1 MSAVPLNDDK
11 KTVRVL
17 HVVHSLRAGG
27 MENGVV
33 NVVRVLQGRGFAF
46 TICCLTESGA
56 FARRLPPEAPVIE
69 LRKQAGLSP
78 AVVARLAHVIRE
90 FRPEVVHTHNWAP
103 LVYTLPACRLTR
115 VGRILHGEH
124 AQLSPEEL
132 RPRRLWARRMLCR
145 LVDQVHTV
153 SCSQKHEL
161 VGLGIPE
168 RRVEAVVNGVDVHR
182 FAPPVCG
189 KEGSKKALGIPED
202 SLVLGMVGRFGV
214 FKRHLDLMDA
224 FEKMAGW
231 HPSARLLLVGGGG
244 PLEQQVRS
252 RVLASPFQHQIHM
265 AGFME
270 EPLPAY
276 QAMDL
281 LLVPSLNEGLSN
293 AALEAMAT
301 GVPVLAHDACGNAEL
316 LGDDASAGWVRHLGT
331 VDALCEAMSECLLK
345 PVLLAE
351 AGGRAR
357 IRAERRFGLES
368 MATGYRNLYSRLAAH
383 GGK

>member
-1 MSAVPLNDDK
+1 MSAVPLNDNK
-11 KTVRVL
+11 KTIRVL

-33 NVVRVLQGRGFAF
+33 NGVRALQGRGFAF

-56 FARRLPPEAPVIE
+56 FAQRLPPEVPVIE
-69 LRKQAGLSP
+69 LRKQAGLTP
-78 AVVARLAHVIRE
+78 AVVVRLAHVLRK
-90 FRPEVVHTHNWAP
+90 FRPDVVHSHNWAP
-103 LVYTLPACRLTR
+103 LVYTLPACRLSR

-145 LVDQVHTV
+145 LVDQIHTV
-153 SCSQKHEL
+153 SYSQKHEL

-168 RRVEAVVNGVDVHR
+168 KRVEAVVNGVDVHR

-189 KEGSKKALGIPED
+189 KHLQKKALGLPEE

-214 FKRHLDLMDA
+214 FKRHLDLLDA
-224 FEKMAGW
+224 FEKMALR
-231 HPSARLLLVGGGG
+231 HPTARLLLVGGGG

-265 AGFME
+265 AGFMQ

-316 LGDDASAGWVRHLGT
+316 LGEGDSAGWVRHLGT
-331 VDALCEAMSECLLK
+331 VDALHRAMSECLSRPALLK
-345 PVLLAE
+345 ETGA
-351 AGGRAR
+351 RAR
-357 IRAERRFGLES
+357 IRAERCFGLES
-368 MATGYRNLYSRLAAH
+368 MVKGYQALYSRLAAH
-383 GGK
+383 GGN